1 MHLLAREETGLRCLL
16 RVALEGKKGAPVPIA
31 KIAAQEGISGVYAAK
46 LMRQLRLAQLVESTR
61 GPAGGYRLAR
71 PAEEITVWD
80 AIQALDDSFLPATTC
95 DCEPSDRIDC
105 RRTTDCAISSLWRRL
120 GSEIRRELSAIT
132 LEELCGGSLDQ
143 PERVSLPVAIETPTR
158 ARIISKLDPATT
170 TRSTQTTRPTQPTTG
185 TLERTATWPFST

>member
-31 KIAAQEGISGVYAAK
+31 LIAAQEDVSGVYAAK
-46 LMRQLRLAQLVESTR
+46 LLRQLRLAGLVDSTR
-61 GPAGGYRLAR
+61 GAAGGYLLAR

-95 DCEPSDRIDC
+95 DCQPSDRIDC

-120 GSEIRRELSAIT
+120 GDEIKRELSGIT

-143 PERVSLPVAIETPTR
+143 PERVSLPLAVETLPF
-158 ARIISKLDPATT
+158 ARRRPRLHSATT
-170 TRSTQTTRPTQPTTG
+170 AAAATTMKTATTE
-185 TLERTATWPFST
+185 TTERTATWRYST

>member
-31 KIAAQEGISGVYAAK
+31 RIAAQEDVSGVYTAK
-46 LMRQLRLAQLVESTR
+46 LMRQLRLAGLVDSTR
-61 GPAGGYRLAR
+61 GAAGGYLLAR

-95 DCEPSDRIDC
+95 DCQPSDRIDC

-120 GSEIRRELSAIT
+120 GGEIKRELSGIT

-143 PERVSLPVAIETPTR
+143 PERVSLPLTVETLPVAR
-158 ARIISKLDPATT
+158 RQRLHSATT
-170 TRSTQTTRPTQPTTG
+170 ATAATAATTMKTT
-185 TLERTATWPFST
+185 TTETTERTATWRYST